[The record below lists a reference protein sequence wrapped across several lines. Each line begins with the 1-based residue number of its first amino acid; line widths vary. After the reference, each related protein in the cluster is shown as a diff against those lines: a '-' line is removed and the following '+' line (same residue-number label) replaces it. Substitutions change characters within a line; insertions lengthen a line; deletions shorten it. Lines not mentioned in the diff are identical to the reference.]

1 MIHILSRRKDWKIVQ
16 SRPQR
21 SSNDDA
27 VQSGL
32 SVTPSDI
39 ARLTSQGIAVNTANA
54 SMFSFDSNPS
64 YSLQPEDRRDADRNS
79 MWELSQRSKQKILK
93 VRRTDKAKYQ

>member
-1 MIHILSRRKDWKIVQ
+1 MFHILSRRNDWKIVQ

-21 SSNDDA
+21 TSNDDA

-39 ARLTSQGIAVNTANA
+39 SRLAAQGIAVNTANA

-64 YSLQPEDRRDADRNS
+64 YTLQPEDRRDADRNS
-79 MWELSQRSKQKILK
+79 MWELSQRARQKLLK